1 MTLLITAGTA
11 LSLIGLVGLLLSIRK
26 VAKAKKSAEN
36 DEALRDAV
44 RSVLP
49 LNLGSLLLSAIGLM
63 TVVIGILLGP

>member
-49 LNLGSLLLSAIGLM
+49 LNLGSLLLSAMGLM

>member
-11 LSLIGLVGLLLSIRK
+11 LSLVGLVGLLLSIRK

-36 DEALRDAV
+36 DEELRDSV
-44 RSVLP
+44 KSVLP

>member
-11 LSLIGLVGLLLSIRK
+11 LSLMGLVGLLLSIRK

-63 TVVIGILLGP
+63 TVVMGILLGP

>member
-11 LSLIGLVGLLLSIRK
+11 LSLVGLVGLLLCILK

>member
-11 LSLIGLVGLLLSIRK
+11 LSLVGLVGLLLSIRK

-36 DEALRDAV
+36 DGALREAV